1 MMNKNNVCAFRNA
14 RREDAPVITRFLHEL
29 AEHDGHGDE
38 CHITVDDII
47 QFGFSENPKF
57 EVTLVEVDGEPQGL
71 ALCFMTFSI
80 WAVSPCL
87 FISDL
92 YVSERCRGL
101 GIGRKLFS
109 HLSAVAR
116 KRGCE
121 RMEWQVLH
129 EADAVEFYKSM
140 GGKEV
145 EGFHTYRLDGKCL
158 EVLAVAAEK

>member
-1 MMNKNNVCAFRNA
+1 MMNKQNVSSFRNA
-14 RREDAPVITRFLHEL
+14 RPEDAPTITRFLREL

-38 CHITVDDII
+38 CHITVDDIV
-47 QFGFSENPKF
+47 QFGFSDNPKF

-71 ALCFMTFSI
+71 ALYFMTFSI

-92 YVSERCRGL
+92 YVTEQCRGL

-109 HLSAVAR
+109 YLAAEA
-116 KRGCE
+116 KERGCK

-129 EADAVEFYKSM
+129 EADAVQFYKSM
-140 GGKEV
+140 GGKVVDGFHNYRV
-145 EGFHTYRLDGKCL
+145 EGNFLDS
-158 EVLAVAAEK
+158 LASAAAK